1 MGWCVNISSSVSSSG
16 GVGCWCWCISI
27 GCCCS
32 TFRHFSAPDPGQPQ
46 PQQQPSSLLLPTS
59 DFEEESRSEES
70 EAEDRDKEEA
80 GHLVTLSLDTGAGQV
95 VRVHLLLTRQGVAK
109 VSQEEADT
117 CQLAART
124 TLPILL
130 GPQPPPQPPKLQE
143 KKAEI
148 ENINKT
154 VCSPRRDLAAAGQD
168 VEAAQPQQTI
178 NNNQASVRSLS
189 PVFCPR
195 PASSQSRPALQIQR
209 QRTFVETSSSLA
221 QRSTAAGPD
230 TAEAEL
236 ADTSVQTEREVGSEA
251 ASQTEDAAARAAAGG
266 CSSGTQ
272 TICVAVSQA
281 ATNTAPAPAPAQLI
295 SDPLPAAAARTPRY
309 ELSFG
314 ATQTSPRA
322 TAAMTSQ
329 TSPPAT
335 SRTRESSP
343 SSTLTAS
350 RPRPPA
356 ALTEEAADEMVCRV
370 LLEHAGEAE
379 DSSSSRVSSS
389 SSSTVPDSDRSASFL
404 SAGSGRATSYDAHK
418 KGMKDLSRTVNYL
431 DLSRLGNEGETP
443 NSDEI
448 WVTVEDDN
456 KFLTSDTETY
466 SVATDKVSTM
476 ATFKGHAVGSGFA
489 ENIALLNSASETELA
504 ELGNESLAS
513 DLEGQDFSL
522 QNFGNLLHHEM
533 EPIRTRLDSTG
544 RTVAGIA
551 ETLYHIQV
559 LITPAT
565 ASHCRGLATLSQ
577 YFSKLSNIFRT
588 VSITCAAM

>member
-1 MGWCVNISSSVSSSG
+1 MLVLVY
-16 GVGCWCWCISI
+16 SI
-27 GCCCS
+27 GRCCCS
-32 TFRHFSAPDPGQPQ
+32 TFRHFSAPDPGQ

-70 EAEDRDKEEA
+70 EAEDRDKEDA
-80 GHLVTLSLDTGAGQV
+80 RHLVTLSLDTGAGQV

-379 DSSSSRVSSS
+379 HSGSSRVSSS

-559 LITPAT
+559 LITTAT

>member
-1 MGWCVNISSSVSSSG
+1 MVCKYFPQCIS
-16 GVGCWCWCISI
+16 GVGGCWCI

-32 TFRHFSAPDPGQPQ
+32 TFRHFSAPDPAQP
-46 PQQQPSSLLLPTS
+46 QQPSSLLLPTS

-70 EAEDRDKEEA
+70 EAEDRDKEDVRQ
-80 GHLVTLSLDTGAGQV
+80 LVTVSLDTGAGQV
-95 VRVHLLLTRQGVAK
+95 VRVHLLVTGQGVAK
-109 VSQEEADT
+109 VSQEEADN

-124 TLPILL
+124 TLPIVL
-130 GPQPPPQPPKLQE
+130 GLQPTPQPPKLQE

-154 VCSPRRDLAAAGQD
+154 VCSPRCDLAAAGQD

-195 PASSQSRPALQIQR
+195 PSSQSRPAHQIQR

-221 QRSTAAGPD
+221 QRSTAVGPD

-350 RPRPPA
+350 QPRPPA

-559 LITPAT
+559 LITT
-565 ASHCRGLATLSQ
+565 ASSHRLGLATLSQ